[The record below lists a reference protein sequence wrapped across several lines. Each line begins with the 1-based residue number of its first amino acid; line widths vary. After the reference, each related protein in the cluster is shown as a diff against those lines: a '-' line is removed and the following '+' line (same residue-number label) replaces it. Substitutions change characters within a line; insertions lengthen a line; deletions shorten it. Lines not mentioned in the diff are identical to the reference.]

1 MLISG
6 IGVDIVDV
14 SRIEDIIRL
23 PFAKKILSQEEYES
37 ISDQQKKDPL
47 YLAFV
52 FAAKEAVVKAMGTG
66 FLGLFFQDITVYLD
80 CDHPY
85 ARVKNSKIEKSIIY
99 YLNFEYKIPEYR
111 NKKFMIICKCIAYIA
126 DNSNIDINVF
136 GKRELK
142 CITASQNFSLHC
154 DYDRFLSDEEEN
166 FSYQSKAVNVVAK
179 RALLSYFD
187 IYNSNL
193 FEKIS
198 VMRSKTGKPYFLVS
212 NEELNDRLKKYN
224 TFLSLSHEKNT
235 AVAFLVFQHK
245 EEYLYE

>member
-1 MLISG
+1 MLIGG

-14 SRIEDIIRL
+14 GRIEDILRL

-47 YLAFV
+47 YLTFV

-66 FLGLFFQDITVYLD
+66 FLGIFFQDITVYLD

-85 ARVKNSKIEKSIIY
+85 AKVKNSKTEKSIIY
-99 YLNFEYKIPEYR
+99 FLSFEYIIPEYR
-111 NKKFMIICKCIAYIA
+111 NKKFMIICKCIACIV
-126 DNSNIDINVF
+126 DNSNTNINVF
-136 GKRELK
+136 GKRELH
-142 CITASQNFSLHC
+142 CLTVSQNISFNR
-154 DYDRFLSDEEEN
+154 DYNKLLSDEEEN
-166 FSYQSKAVNVVAK
+166 FSCQSKAVNIAAK
-179 RALLSYFD
+179 KAMLSFFD
-187 IYNSNL
+187 ISNSNL
-193 FEKIS
+193 FKQIS
-198 VMRSKTGKPYFLVS
+198 VTRSKTGKPYFLVS

-245 EEYLYE
+245 EEYFYE